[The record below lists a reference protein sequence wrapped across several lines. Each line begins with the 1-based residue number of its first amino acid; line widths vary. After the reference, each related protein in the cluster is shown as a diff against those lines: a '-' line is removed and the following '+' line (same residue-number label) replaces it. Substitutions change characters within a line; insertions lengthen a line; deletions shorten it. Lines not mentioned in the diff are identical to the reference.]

1 MLRRCLIFVFVFF
14 FCVYNHSQTA
24 EEIDSKNAVNT
35 VLAITTKLKH
45 YHKIEPNQDSIFAII
60 NRGKNYTEQYLD
72 LIKLPNKDTI
82 TANTFARFYDELG
95 FYYFEKSD
103 YLNALRYFN
112 WALGIYEQTKSQKQE
127 AYNSQNVAAVFRQI
141 GDDSEALKYGQR
153 ALLLFESIKD
163 EEGMAITLYTLA
175 ILFRELDDVQT
186 ANNYAEKALSIYN
199 QLDAAEG
206 KARVYNLLA
215 GIYCDF
221 KEEEKALSYYF
232 ESLKIYE
239 GLKYVQ
245 GVSNLLNNIGVV
257 YRDQEKFEESK
268 NYLKR
273 AIALSD
279 SVGYQRGKVFG
290 MVNLAEVNYKSGD
303 LQSAK
308 KTGLEA
314 LSLARKILDMESV
327 KKGSEFLIKV
337 YQKESNWEKAFEM
350 QEVVLETEK
359 QISKGKKEKILEY
372 EAIRFNYEKE
382 KILEEKEREKE
393 NSISAFQKDR
403 QKIILIAAG
412 VIISLLL
419 ISLLIGYIRL
429 KESKSK
435 NIKIQK
441 QSDERKLL
449 LQEVH
454 HRVKNNFQIVSSLL
468 RLQYYTLENK
478 EFSKIFEEAIMR
490 INAMSVVH
498 DIIYRQEAFS
508 EINAQVY
515 FDKLLDQLKRLSDKD
530 IQTEALISCGH
541 LKIETLIHL
550 GIITNELFINSIKYG
565 FSGSTENPSVKIVLT
580 ENGDCFEL
588 NYFENGKGISK
599 NEYESSFG
607 MDLISTVI
615 EQHEG
620 KATLENPSEPWNTH
634 IRVEFIEDV
643 NLK

>member
-1 MLRRCLIFVFVFF
+1 M
-14 FCVYNHSQTA
+14 
-24 EEIDSKNAVNT
+24 
-35 VLAITTKLKH
+35 
-45 YHKIEPNQDSIFAII
+45 
-60 NRGKNYTEQYLD
+60 
-72 LIKLPNKDTI
+72 
-82 TANTFARFYDELG
+82 
-95 FYYFEKSD
+95 
-103 YLNALRYFN
+103 
-112 WALGIYEQTKSQKQE
+112 
-127 AYNSQNVAAVFRQI
+127 
-141 GDDSEALKYGQR
+141 
-153 ALLLFESIKD
+153 
-163 EEGMAITLYTLA
+163 
-175 ILFRELDDVQT
+175 
-186 ANNYAEKALSIYN
+186 
-199 QLDAAEG
+199 
-206 KARVYNLLA
+206 
-215 GIYCDF
+215 
-221 KEEEKALSYYF
+221 SYYF

-257 YRDQEKFEESK
+257 YRDQEKLEESK

-303 LQSAK
+303 LQSDK

-327 KKGSEFLIKV
+327 KKGSLFLIKV
-337 YQKESNWEKAFEM
+337 YQKESNWKKAFEM
-350 QEVVLETEK
+350 QEVVLEIEK
-359 QISKGKKEKILEY
+359 QISKEKKEKILEY

-382 KILEEKEREKE
+382 KIIEEKEREKE
-393 NSISAFQKDR
+393 NSLSAFQKDR

-429 KESKSK
+429 KESNSK

-515 FDKLLDQLKRLSDKD
+515 FDKLLDQLKLLSDKE
-530 IQTEALISCGH
+530 IQTEAVISCGH

-565 FSGSTENPSVKIVLT
+565 FSGSAENPSVKVVLT